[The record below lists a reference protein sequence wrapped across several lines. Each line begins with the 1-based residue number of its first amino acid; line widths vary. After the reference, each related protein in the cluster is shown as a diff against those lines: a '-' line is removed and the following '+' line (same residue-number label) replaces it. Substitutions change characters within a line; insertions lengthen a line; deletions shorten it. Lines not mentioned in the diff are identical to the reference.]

1 MFDEKIFLQ
10 ELQDEISSNRITLPT
25 LPEVALRVRDAAESE
40 SSTAREIAEIVSTDA
55 AVSARLL
62 QVANSAL
69 YRGSSSIDSVQ
80 VAVTRLGVRM
90 VRSLVVS
97 LAMKGLFQP
106 TSDAVDRRFRA
117 IWEHSVEVAAI
128 SRVLA
133 RLQPQLNAE
142 QAMLAGLIH
151 NIGALPIL
159 VHAQSND
166 EYMHNEETLDLL
178 LDRLSPIVGKQ
189 ILEAWD
195 FSPDLVAVTEHNNDF
210 SYCGGSQPDYVDLVI
225 VARLQS
231 MGEGTELDNTPNWEE
246 IPSFEKL
253 GLATEVEVI
262 EMEGAEDEMAGVKEM
277 FLS

>member
-1 MFDEKIFLQ
+1 MYDEKIFLQ
-10 ELQDEISSNRITLPT
+10 ELQGAIRANHITLPT

-40 SSTAREIAEIVSTDA
+40 TSTAREIASIVSSDA

-62 QVANSAL
+62 QVANSAM
-69 YRGSSSIDSVQ
+69 YRASSPIDSIQ

-97 LAMKGLFQP
+97 LAMQGLFQP
-106 TSDAVDRRFRA
+106 TSDAVDRRFRR

-133 RLQPQLNAE
+133 RLQPQLDNE

-151 NIGALPIL
+151 DIGALPIL
-159 VHAQSND
+159 VHAQDKHDLIED
-166 EYMHNEETLDLL
+166 EAQLDLL
-178 LDRLSPIVGKQ
+178 LARLSPIVGKQ
-189 ILEAWD
+189 ILEAWS
-195 FSPDLVAVTEHNNDF
+195 FSSSMVAVPEHCNDY
-210 SYCGGSQPDYVDLVI
+210 SYNGGPQADYTDLVI

-231 MGEGTELDNTPNWEE
+231 LGESGHPDAALNWDD

-253 GLATEVEVI
+253 GLSSDIEVV
-262 EMEGAEDEMAGVKEM
+262 EMEGAQEEMGEVREIFM
-277 FLS
+277 G